1 MNADLLLQFLN
12 DPAWDAPFFKRLA
25 HNDTGQASG
34 HQGGVVVPK
43 DLRVYFPAL
52 DEGLAS
58 ANAPTVD
65 RYLTRSAESRLTDN
79 LGLRSKNT
87 ERWT

>member
-1 MNADLLLQFLN
+1 MN
-12 DPAWDAPFFKRLA
+12 DPDWDAPFFKKLA

-52 DEGLAS
+52 DEGQAS
-58 ANAPTVD
+58 AIAPTVD
-65 RYLTRSAESRLTDN
+65 RYLIAEMFIPGQMVGSDIVRYQFQTWGGTR
-79 LGLRSKNT
+79 
-87 ERWT
+87 